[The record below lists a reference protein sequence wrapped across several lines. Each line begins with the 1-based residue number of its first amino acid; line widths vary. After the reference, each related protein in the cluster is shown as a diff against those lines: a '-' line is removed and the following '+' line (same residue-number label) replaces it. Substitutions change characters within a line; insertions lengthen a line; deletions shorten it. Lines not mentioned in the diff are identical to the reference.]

1 MDRLRKLLFVF
12 ALGCICLVNACAS
25 TIGAGQGR
33 AEKITQ
39 EIETAAG
46 LVERSN
52 MADTEKRRV
61 VNALR
66 NVVPQVTQLGKDV
79 DHNKAIADSHV
90 EAAKKWRVIKWLFV
104 GAVAIGCVFFARRFL
119 KI

>member
-1 MDRLRKLLFVF
+1 MAKYRLLVLCCV
-12 ALGCICLVNACAS
+12 GCLSIHCA
-25 TIGAGQGR
+25 TTRGAGQGR
-33 AEKITQ
+33 AEKITK
-39 EIETAAG
+39 EIETAAD

-66 NVVPQVTQLGKDV
+66 NVVPQVTRLGKDV

-90 EAAKKWRVIKWLFV
+90 EAAKKWRVIKWLFF
-104 GAVAIGCVFFARRFL
+104 GAVSIGGVFFARRFL